1 MNLYKIEWALSLL
14 SKYSQIVLEEGN
26 DITKTNMLFIIHL
39 YHRPNIHQDQ
49 LAEMFKMN
57 RSSVTRSIQTLKELG
72 WVESILDHDNKRA
85 NLVKLTALGEE
96 KYKRIMNQLLDW
108 IGVLT
113 ENMTPEEVKT
123 GMKFLEKMTAN
134 ACRTLGDHQV
144 IQLMERM

>member
-14 SKYSQIVLEEGN
+14 SKYSHIVLEEGN

-57 RSSVTRSIQTLKELG
+57 RSSVTRSIQTLKEMHWG
-72 WVESILDHDNKRA
+72 ESVLDHENKRA
-85 NLVKLTALGEE
+85 NLVKLTTLGEE
-96 KYKRIMNQLLDW
+96 KYKSIMNQLLEW

-113 ENMTPEEVKT
+113 KDMTPEEVQT
-123 GMKFLEKMTAN
+123 GMNFLEKMTAN
-134 ACRTLGDHQV
+134 ACKTLGDHHI